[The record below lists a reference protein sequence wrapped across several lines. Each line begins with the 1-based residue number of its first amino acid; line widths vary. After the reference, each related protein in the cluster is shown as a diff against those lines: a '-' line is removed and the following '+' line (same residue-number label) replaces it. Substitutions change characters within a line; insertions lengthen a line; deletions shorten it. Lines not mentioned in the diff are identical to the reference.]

1 MVEKSAAP
9 NSLILSGR
17 GFQTTSGCSF
27 LDRLQ
32 LIGIILKL
40 WCIAASRSIEPKER
54 CHLPQMHPRVALAP
68 ALSLLSTIPSWSPSQ
83 PPLQS
88 YSPAWIWVSVIHPNT
103 ALYFSVLTEFSLNTF
118 IDLLFI
124 NEFIK
129 IVSNYLPSKNLAV
142 LIAQR
147 DPRAL

>member
-9 NSLILSGR
+9 NSLILSGCCL
-17 GFQTTSGCSF
+17 QTTSGCSF
-27 LDRLQ
+27 LDWLQ

-40 WCIAASRSIEPKER
+40 WFIAASRSIEHKER
-54 CHLPQMHPRVALAP
+54 CHLPQRHPRVALAP
-68 ALSLLSTIPSWSPSQ
+68 ALFLLSIIPSWIPSQ

-88 YSPAWIWVSVIHPNT
+88 YSPTWIRVLVIHPNT
-103 ALYFSVLTEFSLNTF
+103 ALYFSVLTEFCLNRF
-118 IDLLFI
+118 NYLLFI
-124 NEFIK
+124 NEFVK

-147 DPRAL
+147 DPRSL